1 MGFALHSPFPHM
13 KRSKEKRLTS
23 KEVFAFTS
31 AFNQCEWVLN
41 LKFRHHFRS
50 VTKTVFIGYDLLGVS
65 SMVLRNDDTVVIC
78 GYSRN
83 ASHLKCYNVLTEAEL
98 NCMDINDA
106 YGLAEVKINGKTILA
121 VSQCR

>member
-1 MGFALHSPFPHM
+1 MILH
-13 KRSKEKRLTS
+13 
-23 KEVFAFTS
+23 
-31 AFNQCEWVLN
+31 
-41 LKFRHHFRS
+41 RHHFLS

-83 ASHLKCYNVLTEAEL
+83 TSHLKCYNVLTETKL
-98 NCMDINDA
+98 NCMDINEA
-106 YGLAEVKINGKTILA
+106 YGLAEVKINWKAILA